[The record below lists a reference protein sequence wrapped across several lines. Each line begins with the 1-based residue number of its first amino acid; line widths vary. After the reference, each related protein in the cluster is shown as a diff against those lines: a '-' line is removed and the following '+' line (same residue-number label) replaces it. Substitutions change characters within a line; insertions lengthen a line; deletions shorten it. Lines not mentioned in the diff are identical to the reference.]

1 MGEWLCGYLCGIG
14 LLLAHLWLSRN
25 DREKWKSLCDRAL
38 KIIREQEAEIESL
51 RDSADWWKNN

>member
-25 DREKWKSLCDRAL
+25 DRENTNYRTH
-38 KIIREQEAEIESL
+38 
-51 RDSADWWKNN
+51 